1 MERLTEEAL
10 CDLQA
15 QVSVLRMALRALI
28 RMHPDPDA
36 CLAAWRMTISDP
48 ASGPAALPLYAR
60 GSEYLNER
68 CGVFAE
74 DWTAELVEQA
84 VARKARQE
92 ARHRVDKGAY

>member
-1 MERLTEEAL
+1 MDRPTEEAL

-36 CLAAWRMTISDP
+36 CLAAWRMTIADA
-48 ASGPAALPLYAR
+48 ASGPAVLPLYMR
-60 GSEYLNER
+60 GSDYVNER

-84 VARKARQE
+84 IACKA
-92 ARHRVDKGAY
+92 K